1 MIQGLKV
8 PKIIAQQ
15 INQPDR
21 VNVPRFSCNFIGAVW
36 LSERWANKLN
46 IMIIRSFSLILLIGF
61 LFITNA
67 EGSSSSSPKANSPES
82 IVFQIYRDFAW
93 EAVMA
98 GNLDGLMEQSRSGLE
113 RYFDDKL
120 TSLILKDRACAEKEG
135 MYSLDFLPIWSSQDP
150 SARELTIE
158 KTDNQNIIKVKFI
171 YPSTDEKIEL
181 LYRVTKTPK
190 GWRISDISG
199 KNWSLL
205 LILTSSK

>member
-1 MIQGLKV
+1 MKSANLKALLV
-8 PKIIAQQ
+8 TTK
-15 INQPDR
+15 
-21 VNVPRFSCNFIGAVW
+21 
-36 LSERWANKLN
+36 RWANKN
-46 IMIIRSFSLILLIGF
+46 IMIIRSFSLMLLLGI
-61 LFITNA
+61 LFIPNA
-67 EGSSSSSPKANSPES
+67 ESSSISQKTNSPES

-98 GNLDGLMEQSRSGLE
+98 ENFDGLMEQSRSGLE

-135 MYSLDFLPIWSSQDP
+135 LCSLDFLPIWSSQDP
-150 SARELTIE
+150 GARELKIE
-158 KTDNQNIIKVKFI
+158 TTDNQNIIKVKFI

-199 KNWSLL
+199 KDWSLL
-205 LILTSSK
+205 LILTSPK